1 MANENEGPDPDRT
14 EGSAKRVV
22 GKVKEGIGNLVGDE
36 KTKHEGKSEQVEG
49 KVQNTIGSIKDT
61 LKGK

>member
-1 MANENEGPDPDRT
+1 MSSKDEIDPDRT
-14 EGSAKRVV
+14 EGSAKRMG
-22 GKVKEGIGNLVGDE
+22 GKVKEGAGKLLGDE
-36 KTKHEGKSEQVEG
+36 KLKQDGKAEQVEG

>member
-1 MANENEGPDPDRT
+1 MNANQDPDPDRV
-14 EGSAKRVV
+14 EGSAKRLGGKIKEGV
-22 GKVKEGIGNLVGDE
+22 GKLMGDE
-36 KTKHEGKSEQVEG
+36 KTKQEGKADQVEG

>member
-1 MANENEGPDPDRT
+1 MDSERIKGVAKKV
-14 EGSAKRVV
+14 EGS
-22 GKVKEGIGNLVGDE
+22 VKEGVGKLIGDE
-36 KTKHEGKSEQVEG
+36 KTEKEGKADQVEG